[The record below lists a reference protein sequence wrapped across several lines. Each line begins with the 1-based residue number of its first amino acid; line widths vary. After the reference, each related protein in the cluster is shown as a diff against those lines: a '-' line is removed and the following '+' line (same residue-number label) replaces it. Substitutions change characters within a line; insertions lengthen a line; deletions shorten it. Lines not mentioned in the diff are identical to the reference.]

1 MHNASQ
7 ITLNE
12 LLDLDK
18 DQTFALV
25 YQTQEDLL
33 SDDLFLVGFIKDE
46 VLNYTKVEFDDLKKL
61 AGRGVFTYESKEIY
75 KLFENTLEA
84 PILLDLKLG
93 AYIEN
98 SNLPFNFEDFQRRYS
113 LDTIETL
120 RPWGAS
126 FNKGELNQNL
136 LIKLWHSDQLGRYF
150 RQNLT
155 PKLLNLWQSVE
166 SPLARVLAV
175 METNGIYIDQIKLQE
190 ISNQLSGET
199 ERLESEIKAILQV
212 ENLNLNSP
220 SQLGPALV
228 NFGLAIKPKSSG
240 KIPTDKDVLE
250 SLVSIDKSGVVA
262 KILDYR
268 TVTKLNSTFAVSFLG
283 KLDKNSRIHGVFSQT
298 GAATGRISSNSPN
311 LQNIPIK
318 HPKYGPLLRACIAS
332 EPSKLIISAD
342 YSQIELRLLAHFSS
356 DPVLKAAFENDE
368 DIHARTASEI
378 FEIPL
383 ESVSKEQRNVGKTLN
398 FALLYQQGPQA
409 TGKQL
414 GISTKEASQII
425 AKYFQKFAKVRPYLD
440 SNLEFARK
448 NGFVETFL
456 GRRRYFDNL
465 NSTNGFLRSMEE
477 RAVCNSPLQGSN
489 ADLIKLAMINL
500 QNRIEKENL
509 PAKIVLTV
517 HDELVVETDKDFAQK
532 MLQILITE
540 MELGQ
545 PLKVPIKVEAGVGAN
560 WSEAK

>member
-1 MHNASQ
+1 MYSTNQ
-7 ITLNE
+7 IFISD
-12 LLDLDK
+12 LLK
-18 DQTFALV
+18 SPKEQVFSLV
-25 YQTQEDLL
+25 YEAQQDLL
-33 SDDLFLVGFIKDE
+33 SDGLFLVGFIKDE
-46 VLNYTKVEFDDLKKL
+46 VLNYTKVELEDLKKL
-61 AGRGVFTYESKEIY
+61 AGRGVFTYESKEVY

-84 PILLDLKLG
+84 PVLLDLKLG

-98 SNLPFNFEDFQRRYS
+98 SNLPFQFEDFHRRFS
-113 LDTIETL
+113 LETFAKEDFGGNIEL
-120 RPWGAS
+120 A
-126 FNKGELNQNL
+126 
-136 LIKLWHSDQLGRYF
+136 KLWHSDQLGRHF
-150 RQNLT
+150 MQNLDSR
-155 PKLLNLWQSVE
+155 LLNLWQNVE

-175 METNGIYIDQIKLQE
+175 MENTGIYIDQTKLQE

-199 ERLESEIKAILQV
+199 ERLDSEIKAILQV

-240 KIPTDKDVLE
+240 KIPTDKDILE
-250 SLVSIDKSGVVA
+250 SLVPLDKSGVVA

-283 KLDKNSRIHGVFSQT
+283 KLDKNSRIHGIFSQT

-342 YSQIELRLLAHFSS
+342 YSQIELRLLAHFTS

-368 DIHARTASEI
+368 DVHARTASEI

-383 ESVSKEQRNVGKTLN
+383 DSVTKEQRNVGKTLN

-545 PLKVPIKVEAGVGAN
+545 PLNVPIKVEAGVGAN

>member
-1 MHNASQ
+1 MYSTNQ
-7 ITLNE
+7 IFISD
-12 LLDLDK
+12 LLK
-18 DQTFALV
+18 SPKEQVFSLV
-25 YQTQEDLL
+25 YEAQQDLL
-33 SDDLFLVGFIKDE
+33 SDGLFLVGFIKDE
-46 VLNYTKVEFDDLKKL
+46 VLNYTKVELEDLKKL
-61 AGRGVFTYESKEIY
+61 AGRGVFTYESKEVY

-84 PILLDLKLG
+84 PVLLDLKLG

-98 SNLPFNFEDFQRRYS
+98 SNLPFQFEDFHRRFS
-113 LDTIETL
+113 LETFAKEDFGGNIEL
-120 RPWGAS
+120 A
-126 FNKGELNQNL
+126 
-136 LIKLWHSDQLGRYF
+136 KLWHSDQLGRHF
-150 RQNLT
+150 MQNLDSR
-155 PKLLNLWQSVE
+155 LLNLWQNVE

-175 METNGIYIDQIKLQE
+175 MENTGIYIDQTKLQE

-199 ERLESEIKAILQV
+199 ERLDSEIKAILQV

-240 KIPTDKDVLE
+240 KIPTDKDILE
-250 SLVSIDKSGVVA
+250 SLVPLDKSAVVA

-283 KLDKNSRIHGVFSQT
+283 KLDKNSRIHGIFSQT

-342 YSQIELRLLAHFSS
+342 YSQIELRLLAHFTS
-356 DPVLKAAFENDE
+356 DTVLKAAFENDE
-368 DIHARTASEI
+368 DVHARTASEI

-383 ESVSKEQRNVGKTLN
+383 DSVTKEQRNVGKTLN

-545 PLKVPIKVEAGVGAN
+545 PLNVPIKVEAGVGAN

>member
-1 MHNASQ
+1 M
-7 ITLNE
+7 
-12 LLDLDK
+12 
-18 DQTFALV
+18 
-25 YQTQEDLL
+25 
-33 SDDLFLVGFIKDE
+33 
-46 VLNYTKVEFDDLKKL
+46 
-61 AGRGVFTYESKEIY
+61 
-75 KLFENTLEA
+75 ENT
-84 PILLDLKLG
+84 
-93 AYIEN
+93 
-98 SNLPFNFEDFQRRYS
+98 
-113 LDTIETL
+113 
-120 RPWGAS
+120 
-126 FNKGELNQNL
+126 
-136 LIKLWHSDQLGRYF
+136 
-150 RQNLT
+150 
-155 PKLLNLWQSVE
+155 
-166 SPLARVLAV
+166 
-175 METNGIYIDQIKLQE
+175 GIYIDQTKLQE

-199 ERLESEIKAILQV
+199 ERLDSEIKAILQV

-240 KIPTDKDVLE
+240 KIPTDKDILE
-250 SLVSIDKSGVVA
+250 SLVPLDKSGVVA

-283 KLDKNSRIHGVFSQT
+283 KLDKNSRIHGIFSQT

-342 YSQIELRLLAHFSS
+342 YSQIELRLLAHFTS

-368 DIHARTASEI
+368 DVHARTASEI

-383 ESVSKEQRNVGKTLN
+383 DSVTKEQRNVGKTLN

-425 AKYFQKFAKVRPYLD
+425 AKYFQKFAKDLD

-545 PLKVPIKVEAGVGAN
+545 PLNVPIKVEAGVGAN

>member
-1 MHNASQ
+1 MYSTNQ
-7 ITLNE
+7 IFISD
-12 LLDLDK
+12 LLK
-18 DQTFALV
+18 SPKEQVFSLV
-25 YQTQEDLL
+25 YEAQQDLL
-33 SDDLFLVGFIKDE
+33 SDGLFLVGFIKDE
-46 VLNYTKVEFDDLKKL
+46 VLNYTKVELEDLKKL
-61 AGRGVFTYESKEIY
+61 AGRGVFTYESKEVY

-84 PILLDLKLG
+84 PVLLDLKLG

-98 SNLPFNFEDFQRRYS
+98 SNLPFQFEDFHRRFS
-113 LDTIETL
+113 LETFAKEDFGGNIEL
-120 RPWGAS
+120 A
-126 FNKGELNQNL
+126 
-136 LIKLWHSDQLGRYF
+136 KLWHSDQLGRHF
-150 RQNLT
+150 MQNLDSR
-155 PKLLNLWQSVE
+155 LLNLWQNVE

-175 METNGIYIDQIKLQE
+175 MENTGIYIDQTKLQE

-199 ERLESEIKAILQV
+199 ERLDSEIKAILQV

-240 KIPTDKDVLE
+240 KIPTDKDILE
-250 SLVSIDKSGVVA
+250 SLVPLDKSGVVA

-283 KLDKNSRIHGVFSQT
+283 KLDKNSRIHGIFSQT

-342 YSQIELRLLAHFSS
+342 YSQIELRLLAHFTS

-368 DIHARTASEI
+368 DVHARTASEI

-383 ESVSKEQRNVGKTLN
+383 DSVTKEQRNVGKTLN

-425 AKYFQKFAKVRPYLD
+425 AKYFQKFAKDLD

-545 PLKVPIKVEAGVGAN
+545 PLNVPIKVEAGVGAN

>member
-1 MHNASQ
+1 
-7 ITLNE
+7 
-12 LLDLDK
+12 
-18 DQTFALV
+18 
-25 YQTQEDLL
+25 
-33 SDDLFLVGFIKDE
+33 
-46 VLNYTKVEFDDLKKL
+46 
-61 AGRGVFTYESKEIY
+61 
-75 KLFENTLEA
+75 
-84 PILLDLKLG
+84 
-93 AYIEN
+93 
-98 SNLPFNFEDFQRRYS
+98 LPFQFEDFQRRYS
-113 LDTIETL
+113 LETF
-120 RPWGAS
+120 S
-126 FNKGELNQNL
+126 KEDFNGNLELV
-136 LIKLWHSDQLGRYF
+136 KLWHSDQLGRYF
-150 RQNLT
+150 IQNLDS
-155 PKLLNLWQSVE
+155 KLLNLWQNVE

-175 METNGIYIDQIKLQE
+175 METNGIYIDQAKLQE
-190 ISNQLSGET
+190 ISNQLSSET
-199 ERLESEIKAILQV
+199 ERLEAEIKAILQV

-228 NFGLAIKPKSSG
+228 NFGLTIKPKSSG

-250 SLVSIDKSGVVA
+250 SLVPIDKSGVVA

-342 YSQIELRLLAHFSS
+342 YSQIELRLLAHFCE

-383 ESVSKEQRNVGKTLN
+383 DSATKEQRNVGKTLN

-414 GISTKEASQII
+414 GISTKIASQII
-425 AKYFQKFAKVRPYLD
+425 AKYFEKFAKVRPYLD

-517 HDELVVETDKDFAQK
+517 HDELVVETDKDFAK
-532 MLQILITE
+532 EMLQILITE

-545 PLKVPIKVEAGVGAN
+545 PLNVPIKVEDGVGHN

>member
-1 MHNASQ
+1 MYSTNQ
-7 ITLNE
+7 IFISD
-12 LLDLDK
+12 LLK
-18 DQTFALV
+18 SPKEQVFSLV
-25 YQTQEDLL
+25 YEAQQDLL
-33 SDDLFLVGFIKDE
+33 SDGLFLVGFIKDE
-46 VLNYTKVEFDDLKKL
+46 VLNYTKVELEDLKKL
-61 AGRGVFTYESKEIY
+61 AGRGVFTYESKEVY

-84 PILLDLKLG
+84 PVLLDLKLG
-93 AYIEN
+93 DYIEN
-98 SNLPFNFEDFQRRYS
+98 SNLPFQFEDFHRRFS
-113 LDTIETL
+113 LETFAKEDFGGNIEL
-120 RPWGAS
+120 A
-126 FNKGELNQNL
+126 
-136 LIKLWHSDQLGRYF
+136 KLWHSDQLGRHF
-150 RQNLT
+150 MQNLDSR
-155 PKLLNLWQSVE
+155 LLNLWQNVE

-175 METNGIYIDQIKLQE
+175 MENTGIYIDQTKLQE

-199 ERLESEIKAILQV
+199 ERLDSEIKAILQV

-240 KIPTDKDVLE
+240 KIPTDKDILE
-250 SLVSIDKSGVVA
+250 SLVPLDKSGVVA

-283 KLDKNSRIHGVFSQT
+283 KLDKNSRIHGIFSQT

-342 YSQIELRLLAHFSS
+342 YSQIELRLLAHFTS

-368 DIHARTASEI
+368 DVHARTASEI

-383 ESVSKEQRNVGKTLN
+383 DSVTKEQRNVGKTLN

-545 PLKVPIKVEAGVGAN
+545 PLNVPIKVEVGVGAN

>member
-1 MHNASQ
+1 MHLTNQISVSQ
-7 ITLNE
+7 LLNSPKE
-12 LLDLDK
+12 QFLS
-18 DQTFALV
+18 LV
-25 YQTQEDLL
+25 YNLEQDLL
-33 SDDLFLVGFIKDE
+33 SNGLFLVGFVKDE
-46 VLNYTKVEFDDLKKL
+46 ILNYSEIELEDVKKL
-61 AGRGVFTYESKEIY
+61 VGRVVFTYESKEVY

-84 PILLDLKLG
+84 PVLLDLKLG

-98 SNLPFNFEDFQRRYS
+98 SNLPFSFEDFHRRYS
-113 LDTIETL
+113 LKTFGKEDFDGNL
-120 RPWGAS
+120 
-126 FNKGELNQNL
+126 ELV
-136 LIKLWHSDQLGRYF
+136 KLWHSDELGRYF
-150 RQNLT
+150 IQNLA
-155 PKLLNLWQSVE
+155 PKLLDLWQNIE

-175 METNGIYIDQIKLQE
+175 MENTGIYIDQVKLQE
-190 ISNQLSGET
+190 ISNQLSAET
-199 ERLESEIKAILQV
+199 ERLDLEIKAILNAS
-212 ENLNLNSP
+212 NLNLNSP

-228 NFGLAIKPKSSG
+228 NFGLVIKAKSSG

-250 SLVSIDKSGVVA
+250 SLLPLDKSGVVS

-318 HPKYGPLLRACIAS
+318 HPKYGPLLRSCIAA
-332 EPSKLIISAD
+332 EPQNIIISAD

-356 DPVLKAAFENDE
+356 DPVLKAAFENNE

-383 ESVSKEQRNVGKTLN
+383 DSVTKDQRNVGKTLN

-414 GISTKEASQII
+414 GIPTKEAAKII
-425 AKYFQKFAKVRPYLD
+425 AKYFEKFAKVNPYLE
-440 SNLEFARK
+440 STLEFARK

-456 GRRRYFDNL
+456 GRRRYFDNI
-465 NSTNGFLRSMEE
+465 NSTNGFLRSMDE
-477 RAVCNSPLQGSN
+477 RAACNSPLQGSN

-500 QNRIEKENL
+500 QARIEKENL

-517 HDELVVETDKDFAQK
+517 HDELVVETDRDFAEK
-532 MLQILITE
+532 MLKIVIFE

-545 PLKVPIKVEAGVGAN
+545 PLKVPIKVEAGIGAN

>member
-1 MHNASQ
+1 MYSTNQ
-7 ITLNE
+7 IFISD
-12 LLDLDK
+12 LLK
-18 DQTFALV
+18 SPKEQVFSLV
-25 YQTQEDLL
+25 YEAQQDLL
-33 SDDLFLVGFIKDE
+33 SDGLFLVGFIKDE
-46 VLNYTKVEFDDLKKL
+46 VLNYTKVELEDLKKL
-61 AGRGVFTYESKEIY
+61 AGRGVFTYESKEVY

-84 PILLDLKLG
+84 PVLLDLKLG
-93 AYIEN
+93 DYIEN
-98 SNLPFNFEDFQRRYS
+98 SNLPFQFEDFHRRFS
-113 LDTIETL
+113 LETFAKEDFGGNIEL
-120 RPWGAS
+120 A
-126 FNKGELNQNL
+126 
-136 LIKLWHSDQLGRYF
+136 KLWHSDQLGRHF
-150 RQNLT
+150 MQNLDSR
-155 PKLLNLWQSVE
+155 LLNLWQNVE

-175 METNGIYIDQIKLQE
+175 MENTGIYIDQTKLQE

-199 ERLESEIKAILQV
+199 ERLDSEIKAILQV

-240 KIPTDKDVLE
+240 KIPTDKDILE
-250 SLVSIDKSGVVA
+250 SLVPLDKSGVVA

-283 KLDKNSRIHGVFSQT
+283 KLDKNSRIHGIFSQT

-342 YSQIELRLLAHFSS
+342 YSQIELRLLAHFTS

-368 DIHARTASEI
+368 DVHARTASEI

-383 ESVSKEQRNVGKTLN
+383 DSVTKEQRNVGKTLN

-545 PLKVPIKVEAGVGAN
+545 PLNVPIKVEAGVGAN

>member
-1 MHNASQ
+1 MYSTNQ
-7 ITLNE
+7 IFISD
-12 LLDLDK
+12 LLK
-18 DQTFALV
+18 SPKEQVFSLV
-25 YQTQEDLL
+25 YEAQQDLL
-33 SDDLFLVGFIKDE
+33 SDGLFLVGFIKDE
-46 VLNYTKVEFDDLKKL
+46 VLNYTKVELEDLKKL
-61 AGRGVFTYESKEIY
+61 AGRGVFTYESKEVY

-84 PILLDLKLG
+84 PVLLDLKLG

-98 SNLPFNFEDFQRRYS
+98 SNLPFQFEDFHRRFS
-113 LDTIETL
+113 LETFAKEDFGGNIEL
-120 RPWGAS
+120 A
-126 FNKGELNQNL
+126 
-136 LIKLWHSDQLGRYF
+136 KLWHSDQLGRHF
-150 RQNLT
+150 MQNLDSR
-155 PKLLNLWQSVE
+155 LLNLWQNVE

-175 METNGIYIDQIKLQE
+175 MENTGIYIDQTKLQE

-199 ERLESEIKAILQV
+199 ERLDSEIKAILQV

-240 KIPTDKDVLE
+240 KIPTDKDILE
-250 SLVSIDKSGVVA
+250 SLVPLDKSGVVA

-283 KLDKNSRIHGVFSQT
+283 KLDKNSRIHGIFSQT

-342 YSQIELRLLAHFSS
+342 YSQIELRLLAHFTS

-368 DIHARTASEI
+368 DVHARTASEI

-383 ESVSKEQRNVGKTLN
+383 DSVTKEQRNVGKTLN
-398 FALLYQQGPQA
+398 FALLYQQGHQA

-456 GRRRYFDNL
+456 GRSRYFDNL

-545 PLKVPIKVEAGVGAN
+545 PLNVPIKVEAGVGAN